1 MKTHGLCRK
10 DKNLPSNDGEG
21 NVLFA
26 SISHNYLCKQGES
39 WTKLI
44 ESGLWI
50 NKLIKSINESCQ
62 KIGGEM
68 NIKVGT
74 MIDYERV
81 YDPAIMYIYHCSYTY
96 VHHHRQL

>member
-1 MKTHGLCRK
+1 
-10 DKNLPSNDGEG
+10 
-21 NVLFA
+21 
-26 SISHNYLCKQGES
+26 
-39 WTKLI
+39 
-44 ESGLWI
+44 
-50 NKLIKSINESCQ
+50 
-62 KIGGEM
+62 M